1 MNKIK
6 NLLKY
11 FGKIWD
17 KKKDVD
23 NLSNLLIEKLSQDDE
38 NKKINEKDYV
48 GYVDKANV
56 LMVIPKKEWL
66 NELIKNNFEVEGDK
80 EKTERIFNSM
90 DYTPDKWEEISCL
103 YTPEYMNLIFNLTKG
118 YDALKIKTKKDTPL
132 FVECK
137 DFIIL
142 LAPRNDEEEI

>member
-1 MNKIK
+1 MKKIK

-11 FGKIWD
+11 FNKIWD
-17 KKKDVD
+17 KRKDVD
-23 NLSNLLIEKLSQDDE
+23 NLSNLIIEKLSQDDK
-38 NKKINEKDYV
+38 NKKIGEKDYV

-56 LMVIPKKEWL
+56 LLVIPKKEWL
-66 NELIKNNFEVEGDK
+66 KELIKNNFEVEEEK
-80 EKTERIFNSM
+80 EKTERIFNAM
-90 DYTPDKWEEISCL
+90 DYTPEREEASCL
-103 YTPEYMNLIFNLTKG
+103 YSPEYMNLIFNLTKD

-132 FVECK
+132 FVEVS